1 MLRTKLKNQVLKK
14 ELKRQEVNTVREEI
28 CVCLGKKSSAKLL
41 QKLQIARHS

>member
-28 CVCLGKKSSAKLL
+28 CVPWQEKLS
-41 QKLQIARHS
+41 KIITKITN